1 MKVDGLAAAL
11 FLGGVIV
18 LASPQ
23 SGNHAAGIYT
33 TVQAKRGEA
42 GYDKHCKECHNGGF
56 GPSLKG
62 EDFWSQWDQ
71 KMARPL
77 YSTIISTMP
86 QDDPGSLPEKDVL
99 DIVAYIL
106 QMNGLP
112 EGDKEIESAKELNT
126 IKLERPK

>member
-1 MKVDGLAAAL
+1 M
-11 FLGGVIV
+11 
-18 LASPQ
+18 
-23 SGNHAAGIYT
+23 
-33 TVQAKRGEA
+33 KRGMTNTVKSA
-42 GYDKHCKECHNGGF
+42 ITVALV
-56 GPSLKG
+56 PSLKG

>member
-1 MKVDGLAAAL
+1 MIKIAGLVTVLVVASIILAA
-11 FLGGVIV
+11 
-18 LASPQ
+18 P
-23 SGNHAAGIYT
+23 AGISNQA
-33 TVQAKRGEA
+33 QAKRGEA
-42 GYDKHCKECHNGGF
+42 GYGKHCKECHDGGM

-62 EDFWSQWDQ
+62 DDFWSEWDQ

-86 QDDPGSLPEKDVL
+86 QDDPGSLPEKEVL

-106 QMNGLP
+106 QLNGLP
-112 EGDKEIESAKELNT
+112 EGDKEIEKANELNT